1 MSSEANRPERI
12 FRLGDC
18 HSQAILW
25 RKKPELYRLVG
36 SLCQDCAKKHFPR
49 RRVCAYCRSRRL
61 EDTQLS
67 HWGKIIS
74 AQFWSAGAEPW
85 RGYEDLLPQVF
96 ALIGRSDGVKLEAEI
111 IDIPQELLRQE
122 LFEPGPEGLLE
133 TLAGN
138 RVRMVFRRMR
148 KFDNG
153 NLTYGYKFV
162 LDNNNFYT

>member
-1 MSSEANRPERI
+1 M
-12 FRLGDC
+12 
-18 HSQAILW
+18 
-25 RKKPELYRLVG
+25 
-36 SLCQDCAKKHFPR
+36 
-49 RRVCAYCRSRRL
+49 
-61 EDTQLS
+61 
-67 HWGKIIS
+67 
-74 AQFWSAGAEPW
+74 

-96 ALIGRSDGVKLEAEI
+96 ALIELSDGVKLEAEI

-133 TLAGN
+133 ALAGN